1 VNGPLDQR
9 LLAILRARPT
19 GQPVPSAELVD
30 ELGLTRL
37 ALVEHL
43 ERLQTRHLIAVTPDG
58 CVTLTALG
66 RDIAGPSGSDPSA
79 GAPPGVARS
88 HGEPEGATRQREL
101 EVHDTLLMDP
111 RHANRVLA
119 TLLSATA
126 ALLAIGLG
134 VPVLALVPA
143 AYLVYLWV
151 FRS

>member
-19 GQPVPSAELVD
+19 GQPVPSAELAD
-30 ELGLTRL
+30 ELGLTHL
-37 ALVEHL
+37 ALVGHL
-43 ERLQTRHLIAVTPDG
+43 ERLRTRHLVVVTPDG
-58 CVTLTALG
+58 CVTLTPLG
-66 RDIAGPSGSDPSA
+66 RDIAEPSGSDPSA
-79 GAPPGVARS
+79 GAAPGVGRS
-88 HGEPEGATRQREL
+88 HGVPARATGQREL
-101 EVHDTLLMDP
+101 EGHDTLLMDA

-119 TLLSATA
+119 TLLSAAA